1 MVGQN
6 TYENRD
12 MRCAADVGRMAE
24 LGRFDVQFDVYG
36 SAVQEQDGHIYYRA
50 TSDEEKLYQY
60 MQQKRLTEALYFTPI
75 TLFSK
80 RSKVPAGMKEQLLQD
95 TKYML
100 VKRMKKDYEI
110 SGYFELM
117 HPFFQIEAN
126 DGALAALKAYQ
137 EQIDGHFDDGELQL
151 FLGAAWIAYEAK
163 VLTVAGYQRL
173 RRWHDAVRRQ
183 MADDPIVAD
192 NLERTFYGFV
202 YQKADGGRAC
212 VLDAQRMT
220 VVHQREAKLLQGCL
234 PGPIMQK
241 TYWFQQFDQL
251 NTIRQNYREW
261 LWNGQNDEYFQL
273 LQAIKGSPGVVE
285 RSQLQQVKEKLT
297 GSEMASQAVAY
308 YQALWN
314 DVSASY

>member
-1 MVGQN
+1 MMGQD

-36 SAVQEQDGHIYYRA
+36 SAVQEQDGRIYYRA
-50 TSDEEKLYQY
+50 TGDEEKLYGY

-75 TLFSK
+75 TPLSK
-80 RSKVPAGMKEQLLQD
+80 RSKVPAGMKEQLLQE
-95 TKYML
+95 TKYALM
-100 VKRMKKDYEI
+100 KRMKQDYEV
-110 SGYFELM
+110 SGYFALM
-117 HPFFQIEAN
+117 RPFFQIEAN
-126 DGALAALKAYQ
+126 DGALAVLEAYQ

-151 FLGAAWIAYEAK
+151 FLGAAWMAYEAK
-163 VLTVAGYQRL
+163 VLTAAGYQRL
-173 RRWHDAVRRQ
+173 RRWHDATRRQ

-234 PGPIMQK
+234 AGPVMEK

-251 NTIRQNYREW
+251 NAIRQSYREW
-261 LWNGQNDEYFQL
+261 LWNGQDGAYFQL
-273 LQAIKGSPGVVE
+273 LQAIKDSPGVIQ
-285 RSQLQQVKEKLT
+285 RAQLQQVREKLAN
-297 GSEMASQAVAY
+297 SAMASRAVAY
-308 YQALWN
+308 YHALWN
-314 DVSASY
+314 DAASR